1 LAYAA
6 RDGDPTLTLIVAD
19 EFLAHKR
26 IRYNNKT
33 AVEIMDDDNRDIAFS
48 ILTLMLNTCR
58 SIIIQVLPS
67 VFKCMGQ
74 VGVILL
80 DKMIKYL
87 VPDYKMTPAK
97 YSMDGNFPMYCM
109 DNKVMGKTCLL
120 VTCPHIGSTRLPWPS
135 GRLPGFE
142 IRLADLVQTPD

>member
-1 LAYAA
+1 MAYAA
-6 RDGDPTLTLIVAD
+6 RDDDPTLTLIVAD
-19 EFLAHKR
+19 VFPAHKR

-33 AVEIMDDDNRDIAFS
+33 AMEIMDNDNRDIAFS

-67 VFKCMGQ
+67 VFKCMGL

-97 YSMDGNFPMYCM
+97 YSMDDNFPMYCM
-109 DNKVMGKTCLL
+109 YNNVTGKTCFL
-120 VTCPHIGSTRLPWPS
+120 VTCPQIGSTLVRPGIGLEGKNVDTIYPS
-135 GRLPGFE
+135 F
-142 IRLADLVQTPD
+142 D